1 MTGGLSIWGLF
12 YHRFWNRLGTF
23 KLPSKGVKMH
33 ACSWSIW
40 YTEEVR
46 NGLLRPLRFRKPE
59 SYPIFYIDID
69 MYIYIYMSPGSDLT
83 LSIVRGWLAR
93 ASGSEQTAGIESE
106 NSGYIMNVCI

>member
-23 KLPSKGVKMH
+23 KIPSKGVKMH

-69 MYIYIYMSPGSDLT
+69 MYIYMSPGSDLT
-83 LSIVRGWLAR
+83 LSIVCGWLAR
-93 ASGSEQTAGIESE
+93 AISKQTESE
-106 NSGYIMNVCI
+106 SNGYIMNVSM

>member
-23 KLPSKGVKMH
+23 KIPSKGVKMH
-33 ACSWSIW
+33 
-40 YTEEVR
+40 V
-46 NGLLRPLRFRKPE
+46 LRPLRFRKPE

-69 MYIYIYMSPGSDLT
+69 MCIYIYMSPGSDLT

-93 ASGSEQTAGIESE
+93 AIGFEQTAGIESE

>member
-23 KLPSKGVKMH
+23 RIPSKGVKMH

-69 MYIYIYMSPGSDLT
+69 MYIFFPTSMKRT
-83 LSIVRGWLAR
+83 ASIAVL
-93 ASGSEQTAGIESE
+93 QTHRSMGHTGQKRERERE
-106 NSGYIMNVCI
+106 NTDMLP